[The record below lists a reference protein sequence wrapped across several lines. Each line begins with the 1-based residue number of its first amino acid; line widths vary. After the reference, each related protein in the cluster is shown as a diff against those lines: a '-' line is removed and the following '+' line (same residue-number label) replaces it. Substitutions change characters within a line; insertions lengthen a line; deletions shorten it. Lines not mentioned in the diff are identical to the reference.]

1 MVAVSPIEGV
11 SIRFTV
17 PPNRFSAV
25 IVTVELPVAPA
36 RIVTVLGLAAIA
48 KSTTWTVRI
57 IEWVR
62 VPFELSI
69 VTV

>member
-11 SIRFTV
+11 SVRFTI
-17 PPNRFSAV
+17 PPNRFNAV

-48 KSTTWTVRI
+48 KSTTWTVRL

-62 VPFELSI
+62 VPFELLI
-69 VTV
+69 ATV

>member
-1 MVAVSPIEGV
+1 MVAVSPIEWV
-11 SIRFTV
+11 RVRFTV

-36 RIVTVLGLAAIA
+36 MIVTVLGPAAIA
-48 KSTTWTVRI
+48 KSTTWTVRV
-57 IEWVR
+57 IERVR
-62 VPFELSI
+62 VPFELLI

>member
-17 PPNRFSAV
+17 PPNRLSPV
-25 IVTVELPVAPA
+25 IVTVELPVPPA

>member
-11 SIRFTV
+11 SIRLTV
-17 PPNRFSAV
+17 PPNRFNAV

-36 RIVTVLGLAAIA
+36 RIVTVLGFAAIA
-48 KSTTWTVRI
+48 KSTTWTVRV

-62 VPFELSI
+62 VPFELLI